1 MAALRVL
8 PAREATRYIKANVM
22 FPVVFLTLFSQ
33 AAIVLASLALP
44 VLSPAA
50 APDIGVSASAIG
62 YFSSF
67 IYLGAISSSFISI
80 GYINRFGG
88 IRMLQASLGLAAL
101 GVAFVASGQITFIIV
116 GALLIGLSYGPAN
129 PTSSR
134 LLVRYVPRNLQNFY
148 FSVKQ
153 TSVPV
158 AGTLAGFA
166 LPVITAFAGW
176 RVACLLCAVA
186 CVGLI
191 VVAGVWRQELDT
203 DRDPMASLSAA
214 TGFRAIALVL
224 RQPRLRRIALSST
237 AFASLQFVYT
247 SFFVA
252 IVTQQADLSLVV
264 AGAAL
269 SAAMAISAGTRLF
282 WGWIADLF
290 SGSSVLGLL
299 GIGMGVLFFA
309 LYFVDISWPV
319 ALIFGLSVAIGV
331 TAVSWNGIFLSEIAR
346 AAPADKITDATAGSM
361 VFVFAGGLVAPATF
375 SLLERL
381 TGDYLTGFLIVAA
394 LAVIGGLTILKQGA
408 IASH

>member
-1 MAALRVL
+1 
-8 PAREATRYIKANVM
+8 M

-44 VLSPAA
+44 VLAPAA
-50 APDIGVSASAIG
+50 AVDIGVSASAIG

-67 IYLGAISSSFISI
+67 IYLGAISSSLISV
-80 GYINRFGG
+80 GFINRFGG

-101 GVAFVASGQITFIIV
+101 GVVIVASGHISLIII
-116 GALLIGLSYGPAN
+116 GAILIGFSYGPAN

-134 LLVRYVPRNLQNFY
+134 LLVRYVPRTLQNFY

-176 RVACLLCAVA
+176 RVACLLCAIA
-186 CVGLI
+186 CISLI
-191 VVAGVWRQELDT
+191 VVAGVWRRKLDT
-203 DRDPMASLSAA
+203 DRDPAASLSA
-214 TGFRAIALVL
+214 TIGFKAVALVL
-224 RQPRLRRIALSST
+224 YQPRLRRLALSCT

-252 IVTQQADLSLVV
+252 IVTQQAGLSLVI

-290 SGSSVLGLL
+290 SGNRILALL

-309 LYFVDISWPV
+309 LYFVDPSWSV
-319 ALIFGLSVAIGV
+319 ALIFGLSMAIGI

-361 VFVFAGGLVAPATF
+361 VFMFAGGLIAPATF
-375 SLLERL
+375 SLLEHL
-381 TGDYLTGFLIVAA
+381 TGDYLTGFMIVTA
-394 LAVIGGLTILKQGA
+394 LAIFGGLTILKQGP
-408 IASH
+408 ISRH